1 MQFAVVDNCPVP
13 QDLAEE
19 LEEIKRRTGATLNSC
34 DRSPDAEPL
43 LQQFGKMSQR
53 QLFEG
58 FVARRP
64 GFNPANPPGRSTHER
79 RNDGVAYFGPAGMP
93 LRYWQV
99 GMDWS
104 DSAAVMAAARERGWV
119 ATLTYP
125 GNPREGHHVNFRRE
139 PNLPRTRTM
148 KVGTR
153 GPDVLLLQKRLSQL
167 CSPFDGDRYLAAEP
181 KGFSNVFGE
190 KTAEAVRRFQRE
202 HKLTEDGVYGEQT
215 HAQLMVARRRQETP
229 ARDGAAPRWRAHRPR
244 LAAATAPQEVQGQR
258 RPVVLPTP
266 PERTLRRRDRGVREA
281 LSERARPR
289 GGRGIRPAQRGRA
302 ARGACEEVGA
312 RSTPRR
318 PR

>member
-104 DSAAVMAAARERGWV
+104 DSAAVMAAARGRGWV

-153 GPDVLLLQKRLSQL
+153 GPDVLLLQRRLSQL

-215 HAQLMVARRRQETP
+215 HAQLMVARRRQESLRETGLRRGGGRIGLVWLLQRRLKKCKDS
-229 ARDGAAPRWRAHRPR
+229 AGQSYFQHRPNGR
-244 LAAATAPQEVQGQR
+244 FGEETEECVKRFQR
-258 RPVVLPTP
+258 EHGL
-266 PERTLRRRDRGVREA
+266 EADGVFGP
-281 LSERARPR
+281 LSEAALRAEL
-289 GGRGIRPAQRGRA
+289 AKK
-302 ARGACEEVGA
+302 
-312 RSTPRR
+312 
-318 PR
+318 